1 VPTRTEVII
10 GGVVLFG
17 TSLAMLACVSAMVW
31 WQRWRERPRGA
42 RSRAAQDRVS
52 RYEAEALERAIAAG
66 GAAEQARMRA
76 QEAEQ
81 ERAGAFDAL
90 IRVQREHDHAA
101 GQYHRVA
108 QQRAQWAG
116 DGDGQRH
123 LTHAAFEA
131 YRRGDLSQEQLW
143 RVWRLGSGWDEEL
156 ERREHEVMRLRADR
170 REAQLRYRAAASR
183 ARLAAREVEVAEA
196 RLNALIEEAAEAAG
210 GHDSMTP

>member
-1 VPTRTEVII
+1 MPTRTEFIV

-17 TSLAMLACVSAMVW
+17 TSLAMLACVAAMVW
-31 WQRWRERPRGA
+31 WQRRGERSRGA
-42 RSRAAQDRVS
+42 RARAAQDRIS
-52 RYEAEALERAIAAG
+52 RHESEALQRATAAG
-66 GAAEQARMRA
+66 AAAEQARVRA

-81 ERAGAFDAL
+81 QRAGAFDAL
-90 IRVQREHDHAA
+90 TRVQQEHDRAA
-101 GQYHRVA
+101 AEYHRAA

-123 LTHAAFEA
+123 LTHAAFKA

-170 REAQLRYRAAASR
+170 REAQLRYRAAANR
-183 ARLAAREVEVAEA
+183 ARLAARELEVAET
-196 RLNALIEEAAEAAG
+196 RLHALIEEAAETTG
-210 GHDSMTP
+210 EHDSMAP